1 LSKSFPLRFLDA
13 HTHAQ
18 FKAFDSD
25 RDEVISRALAAG
37 VGMINVGTEA
47 KTSQGAVRLAHNYEN
62 VWAAVGLH
70 PIHAGG
76 SSYHDKQELEM
87 APPRDGIGFDYDYYK
102 QLAEDKKVIA
112 VGECGLDYFRMG
124 NDELG
129 ISATSGSAS
138 GGKERQKKAFLLQI
152 KLAEEVN
159 KPLMIHCRNAFP
171 DLIETLIHNSSFLIP
186 SNPGVIHFFSGT
198 KDEAKKLLAM
208 GFYFTFGGVITFT
221 RDYDEV
227 IKMIPLDRILS
238 ETDAPYVAPV
248 PYRGKRN
255 EPLYVIEVVKK
266 LAALK
271 NLSVEA
277 MAVQILKNAE
287 NCFNLKL
294 L

>member
-37 VGMINVGTEA
+37 IGMINVGTEA

-76 SSYHDKQELEM
+76 SSYHDKQELEI
-87 APPRDGIGFDYDYYK
+87 APPRDGIEFDYDYYK

-112 VGECGLDYFRMG
+112 VGECGLDYFRIA
-124 NDELG
+124 NNAAE
-129 ISATSGSAS
+129 I
-138 GGKERQKKAFLLQI
+138 KERQKKAFLLQI

-171 DLIETLIHNSSFLIP
+171 DLIEILIHNSSFLIP
-186 SNPGVIHFFSGT
+186 HNPGVIHFFSGT

-208 GFYFTFGGVITFT
+208 GFYFTFGGVITFA

-255 EPLYVIEVVKK
+255 EPLYVIEVVKR